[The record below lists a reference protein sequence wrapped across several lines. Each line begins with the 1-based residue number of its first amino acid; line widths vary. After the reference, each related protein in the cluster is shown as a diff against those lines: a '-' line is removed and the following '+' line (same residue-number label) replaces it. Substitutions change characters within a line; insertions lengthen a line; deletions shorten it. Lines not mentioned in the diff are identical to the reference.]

1 MSSRFDFIIG
11 LLVIFAAIALYA
23 TVEVITK
30 LIQVDATAY
39 QINFFRLFLGNGLL
53 YSIIV
58 FFSKGFVRFVRKNL
72 KKVIFAGGLWS
83 AFGSTLYF
91 VGITWTSASHAALIF
106 SANPIFSTVLAIA
119 ILQEYITWKKIVGAI
134 MGLFGMIVVITQ
146 LNLNFL
152 SFGTLQG
159 DLLIVLSVLLWSLYL
174 VMGVMYT
181 TPDTQQEYSPLLG
194 QLYYLCSTFSFG
206 LLFLLPL
213 VIIDI
218 SQNPINLTGETI
230 TLLLH
235 LGVITNGVAY
245 ILYFWGI
252 SRIGVAKGSVTF
264 FLKPIIASLL
274 AFIILDE
281 DVLSASFI
289 AGALLI
295 LIAVSIV
302 MKG

>member
-1 MSSRFDFIIG
+1 MTFVAII
-11 LLVIFAAIALYA
+11 LFA

-30 LIQVDATAY
+30 IIQVDATAY
-39 QINFFRLFLGNGLL
+39 QINFFRLFLGNVLL

-58 FFSKGFVRFVRKNL
+58 FFSRGFTKFVRKNL
-72 KKVIFAGGLWS
+72 KKVIFAGGLWG
-83 AFGSTLYF
+83 ALGSTLYF

-119 ILQEYITWKKIVGAI
+119 VLHEYITWKKILGTI
-134 MGLFGMIVVITQ
+134 IGLFGMIVVITR
-146 LNLNFL
+146 LDLNFL
-152 SFGTLQG
+152 TFGTLQG
-159 DLLIVLSVLLWSLYL
+159 DLLIILSVLLWSLYL
-174 VMGVMYT
+174 VMGVMYA
-181 TPDTQQEYSPLLG
+181 TPHTPQEYSPLLG

-213 VIIDI
+213 LMIDVF
-218 SQNPINLTGETI
+218 QNPVKFSGETI

-235 LGVITNGVAY
+235 LGIITNGVAY

-264 FLKPIIASLL
+264 FLKPILASML
-274 AFIILDE
+274 ALIMLGE

-289 AGALLI
+289 AGTLLI

>member
-58 FFSKGFVRFVRKNL
+58 FFSKGFARFVRKNL

-119 ILQEYITWKKIVGAI
+119 ILQEYVTWKKIVGAI